1 MSFLFPTIICHY
13 REDTL
18 LNQIHT
24 LPGLTSR
31 PFQGFTAIQSVE
43 CTGATLP
50 GDWDLLSMVLYRVSS
65 SELLA
70 IANLRKRSCS
80 TSQTFIACHIDESD
94 SRGSKIKALI
104 SDLTEG
110 QSRAYGCNLTSL
122 SSAGQSSIV
131 SWSLVVTRPSKYT
144 DIGFFGHSGLLFFFY
159 CLNNRIFGVKFALA
173 ALCRCIY

>member
-1 MSFLFPTIICHY
+1 MKISIQFPTIICHY

-24 LPGLTSR
+24 LSGLTSQ

-50 GDWDLLSMVLYRVSS
+50 GDSDLLSMVLYQVSN

-94 SRGSKIKALI
+94 SRRSKIKALI

-122 SSAGQSSIV
+122 SSVGQSSIV

-144 DIGFFGHSGLLFFFY
+144 TIGFCHSGHFLLLFE
-159 CLNNRIFGVKFALA
+159 
-173 ALCRCIY
+173 